1 MKRRR
6 LALAVVGVCAVALA
20 GALGACGK
28 KGDLDPLPSATADRP
43 EPDEDRVHQ
52 DLAMDRVRRSR

>member
-43 EPDEDRVHQ
+43 EPDEDR
-52 DLAMDRVRRSR
+52 